1 MSNGQPTLYIIT
13 GPTASGKSALAVSL
27 ASRLGTE
34 IISADSRQ
42 IYRGIPVATAVPT
55 EEERGGVRHH
65 FLETLPLDAYYSAA
79 LFAEEAT
86 SVIRRLLD
94 ERGSAVVAGGSM
106 LYVDALTG
114 ALDNLPTVPDCIRQP
129 LVALHTLRGDD
140 WLRMRLRQL
149 DPESASRLDPAN
161 IKRWLH
167 ALEIT
172 LTAGQPYSSLLGA
185 TSGRNPFPE
194 ARTVTVHLTGERETL
209 FSRINLRAEMMLSA
223 GLLDEARR
231 VWPLRHLNS
240 LNTVGLKEMFMHI
253 DGEMTLPDA
262 LARMQKNTRVFAK
275 KQMTWMKRPG
285 RPAPDV
291 TLPYGTTDADALLG
305 AVCL

>member
-1 MSNGQPTLYIIT
+1 MNSDRPTLYIIT

-42 IYRGIPVATAVPT
+42 IYRGIPIATAVPT
-55 EEERGGVRHH
+55 EEERGGIRHH
-65 FLETLPLDAYYSAA
+65 FLETLPLEAYYSAA
-79 LFAEEAT
+79 LFAEEAGDI
-86 SVIRRLLD
+86 IRGLLRR
-94 ERGSAVVAGGSM
+94 EGSAVVAGGSM

-114 ALDNLPTVPDCIRQP
+114 SLDALPTVPDRIRQP
-129 LVALHTLRGDD
+129 LVALHALRGDD

-149 DPESASRLDPAN
+149 DPASAERLDPAN

-172 LTAGQPYSSLLGA
+172 LTAGRPYSSLLGT
-185 TSGRNPFPE
+185 TSGTNPFPD
-194 ARTVTVHLTGERETL
+194 ARIVTIHLTGERDAL
-209 FSRINLRAEMMLSA
+209 FSRINMRAEAMLSA

-253 DGEMTLPDA
+253 EGAMTLPEA

-285 RPAPDV
+285 RPAPDL
-291 TLPYGTTDADALLG
+291 TLPYGTTDTDLILR
-305 AVCL
+305 